1 MTMRIVVLKPEG
13 DLKEGCEYFID
24 RVKAVKMVEE
34 GKATTPNLYE
44 KIVKKKAE
52 ESAKEAHAKAL
63 AEKQAREEARKKELL
78 AKKEAEAKK
87 AEDAASKKVK
97 GRSRAVKK

>member
-1 MTMRIVVLKPEG
+1 MTMRIVVLKSDG
-13 DLKEGCEYFID
+13 DLKEGVEYFID
-24 RVKAVKMVEE
+24 RAKAVKMIED

-52 ESAKEAHAKAL
+52 ESAKEAEAKAR
-63 AEKQAREEARKKELL
+63 AAEEARKKELL

-87 AEDAASKKVK
+87 AKEATSQKAR
-97 GRSRAVKK
+97 GRTRAVKK

>member
-1 MTMRIVVLKPEG
+1 MTMRIVVLKSEG
-13 DLKEGCEYFID
+13 DLKEGVEYFID
-24 RVKAVKMVEE
+24 RAKAVKMIED

-52 ESAKEAHAKAL
+52 ESAKEAEAKAL
-63 AEKQAREEARKKELL
+63 AEEQAREEARKKELL

-87 AEDAASKKVK
+87 AKEATSQKAR
-97 GRSRAVKK
+97 GRTRAVKK

>member
-1 MTMRIVVLKPEG
+1 MTMRIVVLKSDG
-13 DLKEGCEYFID
+13 DLKEGVEYFID
-24 RVKAVKMVEE
+24 RAKAVKMIED

-52 ESAKEAHAKAL
+52 ESAKEAEAKAR
-63 AEKQAREEARKKELL
+63 AAEEARKKELL

-87 AEDAASKKVK
+87 AKEATSQKAR